1 MFVAPTPPPPLAPP
15 VASAVPPDAYR
26 GLENLHIV
34 FWLLKDLA
42 WCMVWRP
49 LGLLMVL
56 PTLGIAVVIAW
67 RTRAYPSEL
76 AHNLAIV
83 FWITANSYWMTSE
96 FFGFDAVQ
104 VVPHVTGKHLA
115 LVPFL
120 IGLGILLYY
129 YLVQKPR
136 ETQAAQVAPL

>member
-15 VASAVPPDAYR
+15 VASAAPPDAYR

-49 LGLLMVL
+49 LGLLMVP

-67 RTRAYPSEL
+67 RSRREATEL
-76 AHNLAIV
+76 AHSLATV
-83 FWITANSYWMTSE
+83 CWIFANSYWMASE
-96 FFGFDAVQ
+96 FFGFDTWQ
-104 VVPHVTGKHLA
+104 PTPGITGKGLA
-115 LVPFL
+115 IVPFL
-120 IGLGILLYY
+120 LGLVILARY
-129 YLVQKPR
+129 YLVQRPR
-136 ETQAAQVAPL
+136 ELRLVARAAA